1 MNSANRWVY
10 WYCMGKKK
18 KGSSCDSP
26 NYTDFQLRQ
35 ISAHILGLDEF
46 DEQVFAE
53 QIEGITVTKD
63 GSLEY
68 HFYEGR
74 TEKWQRV

>member
-1 MNSANRWVY
+1 MD
-10 WYCMGKKK
+10 KKK

-26 NYTDFQLRQ
+26 NFTDHQLRQ
-35 ISAHILGLDEF
+35 ISAHILGLEEF
-46 DEQVFAE
+46 DEQGFAE
-53 QIEGITVTKD
+53 QIEDITVLDD

>member
-1 MNSANRWVY
+1 
-10 WYCMGKKK
+10 MGKKK

-35 ISAHILGLDEF
+35 ISAHILGMEEF
-46 DEQVFAE
+46 DEQSFAE
-53 QIEGITVTKD
+53 QIEGITVIAD

-68 HFYEGR
+68 KFYEGR
-74 TEKWQRV
+74 TEKWQRA